1 MRKKISILLLIFTI
15 ICIIG
20 FVLSYNILFKDNI
33 IDAKSKKEQVFFIHT
48 GATYTDVIASLKKQ
62 HILKNIET
70 FKWIAKRIQYDK
82 NIKPGRYTFSNNT
95 GNLYLIRKLYSGSQ
109 TPVKITFNNIQNKE
123 QFAEKIS
130 NQIEASK
137 SELLREFNNPK
148 LLDSLH
154 LTEENFPTIFL
165 SNTYEFYWNT
175 TASEFIARMLKEYT
189 KFWNDDRREKAD
201 EIGLSPTDVTILA
214 SIIQKESSKY
224 DEYPTIAGVYLNRL
238 KIDMPLQ
245 ADPTVLFALKKL
257 GVSRR
262 VLHGDLKIKSP
273 YNTYINKGLPPG
285 PICLPE
291 LKSIDETLNAENHNY
306 IYFCAKEDFAGY
318 HNFAA
323 TWEQHQV
330 NARKYQQALNESNI
344 NR

>member
-1 MRKKISILLLIFTI
+1 MQK
-15 ICIIG
+15 
-20 FVLSYNILFKDNI
+20 
-33 IDAKSKKEQVFFIHT
+33 
-48 GATYTDVIASLKKQ
+48 
-62 HILKNIET
+62 
-70 FKWIAKRIQYDK
+70 
-82 NIKPGRYTFSNNT
+82 
-95 GNLYLIRKLYSGSQ
+95 
-109 TPVKITFNNIQNKE
+109 
-123 QFAEKIS
+123 
-130 NQIEASK
+130 
-137 SELLREFNNPK
+137 EFNNPK

-175 TASEFIARMLKEYT
+175 TAAAFIERMLKEYT
-189 KFWNDDRREKAD
+189 KFWNEDRREKAN
-201 EIGLSPTDVTILA
+201 EIGLSPTNVTILA

-291 LKSIDETLNAENHNY
+291 LKSIDETLNAEKHNY
-306 IYFCAKEDFAGY
+306 IYFCAKEDFSGY

-323 TWEQHQV
+323 TWAEHQV